1 MIDLAGFFVAAIF
14 LFNGIP
20 HFIQGI
26 CGKTHM
32 TPFAR
37 ESRPLTNVIWGL
49 INFAI
54 GDAILHFSITGPW
67 ECPQIIAF
75 WAGAVVISV
84 YLSIFWSNPDAR
96 LPWHKD

>member
-1 MIDLAGFFVAAIF
+1 MIRLIGFFFAAIF
-14 LFNGIP
+14 YFNGIP

-37 ESRPLTNVIWGL
+37 KSRPLTNVIWGL
-49 INFAI
+49 INFAVGEVI
-54 GDAILHFSITGPW
+54 MHLSKTDTW
-67 ECPQIIAF
+67 EPSQIVAF
-75 WAGAVVISV
+75 WLGAIVISV
-84 YLSIFWSNPDAR
+84 YLSIFWSNPEAR

>member
-1 MIDLAGFFVAAIF
+1 MLNLVGFFVAALF

-37 ESRPLTNVIWGL
+37 VSRPVTNVVWGL
-49 INFAI
+49 INFLI
-54 GDAILHFSITGPW
+54 GEGIMRLSKTGPW
-67 ECPQIIAF
+67 EPDQVAAF
-75 WAGAVVISV
+75 WLGAIVISV
-84 YLSIFWSNPDAR
+84 FLAIFWSNPEAR